1 MKKLRLIQRKVR
13 MKMPNKLDQ
22 FIEENIPKIDDMLHK
37 LLTEHHN
44 TPKALQSSM
53 AYSVNAGGKRI
64 RPLLVLATLEDLG
77 VESKDALK
85 VAAAVE
91 LIHTYSLIHDDLPSM
106 DDDDFRRGKLT
117 NHKEFGEAMAVL
129 AGDALQTLAF
139 EALTD
144 LPNTPPSVA
153 IQLIRLLAIASGANG
168 MVAGQVLDLE
178 GEGESLAITDL
189 EAIHLNKTGA
199 LLSYCIEA
207 GAILAGLEEE
217 KMGHLKE
224 YAKNIGLAFQI
235 QDDIL
240 DVTSTTE
247 ELGKNAGSDESSDK
261 TTYPM
266 LLGLDGARER
276 LAHHHLLANE
286 SLSFLENEQSLLALF
301 ANYIVER
308 KF

>member
-1 MKKLRLIQRKVR
+1 
-13 MKMPNKLDQ
+13 MPNKLDQ
-22 FIEENIPKIDDMLHK
+22 FNEENIRKIDDMLHK
-37 LLTEHHN
+37 LLTGHN
-44 TPKALQSSM
+44 TPERLQSSM
-53 AYSVNAGGKRI
+53 AYSVDAGGKRI

-106 DDDDFRRGKLT
+106 DDDDFRRGKPT

-129 AGDALQTLAF
+129 AGDAMQTLAF
-139 EALTD
+139 EALTE

-153 IQLIRLLAIASGANG
+153 IQLIRLLAVASGANG

-178 GEGESLAITDL
+178 GEGKSLAITDL

-199 LLSYCIEA
+199 LLSFCIEA
-207 GAILAGLEEE
+207 GAVLAGLEED
-217 KMGHLKE
+217 KMDHLKVF
-224 YAKNIGLAFQI
+224 AKNIGLAFQI

-240 DVTSTTE
+240 DVTATTE

-276 LAHHHLLANE
+276 LAHHHLLAIE
-286 SLSFLENEQSLLALF
+286 SLSFLKNEQSLLALF

>member
-1 MKKLRLIQRKVR
+1 

-22 FIEENIPKIDDMLHK
+22 FNEENISKIDDMLHK
-37 LLTEHHN
+37 LLTGHN
-44 TPKALQSSM
+44 TPERLQSSM
-53 AYSVNAGGKRI
+53 AYSVDAGGKRI

-106 DDDDFRRGKLT
+106 DDDDFRRGKPT

-129 AGDALQTLAF
+129 AGDAMQTLAF
-139 EALTD
+139 EALTE

-153 IQLIRLLAIASGANG
+153 IQLIRMLAVASGANG

-178 GEGESLAITDL
+178 GEGKSLAITDL

-199 LLSYCIEA
+199 LLSFCIEA

-217 KMGHLKE
+217 KMDHLKVF
-224 YAKNIGLAFQI
+224 AKNIGLAFQI

-240 DVTSTTE
+240 DVTATTE

-276 LAHHHLLANE
+276 LAHHHLLAIE
-286 SLSFLENEQSLLALF
+286 SLSFLKNEQSLLALF

>member
-1 MKKLRLIQRKVR
+1 M
-13 MKMPNKLDQ
+13 MMPNKLDR
-22 FIEENIPKIDDMLHK
+22 FNEDNIRKIDDMLHE
-37 LLTEHHN
+37 LLTENN
-44 TPKALQSSM
+44 TPKILHSSM

-77 VESKDALK
+77 VESNDAVK

-106 DDDDFRRGKLT
+106 DDDDFRRGKPT
-117 NHKEFGEAMAVL
+117 NHKEYGEAMAVL

-139 EALTD
+139 EALTN

-153 IQLIRLLAIASGANG
+153 VQLIRMLAVASGANG

-178 GEGESLAITDL
+178 GEGKSLTLTDL
-189 EAIHLNKTGA
+189 EEIHLNKTGA
-199 LLSYCIEA
+199 LLSFCIEA
-207 GAILAGLEEE
+207 GAILAGLEKE
-217 KMGHLKE
+217 KMDHLKVF
-224 YAKNIGLAFQI
+224 AKNIGLAFQI

-247 ELGKNAGSDESSDK
+247 ELGKNAGSDETSDK

-266 LLGLDGARER
+266 LLGLEGARER
-276 LAHHHLLANE
+276 LAHHHSLAKQ
-286 SLSFLENEQSLLALF
+286 SLAFLNNEQSLLALF

>member
-1 MKKLRLIQRKVR
+1 MATNLA
-13 MKMPNKLDQ
+13 Q
-22 FIEENIPKIDDMLHK
+22 FSAVNIPKIDEK
-37 LLTEHHN
+37 LNALLKNPN
-44 TPKALQSSM
+44 TPKTLQSSM

-77 VESKDALK
+77 ARSEDALT

-91 LIHTYSLIHDDLPSM
+91 FIHAYSLIHDDLPSM
-106 DDDDFRRGKLT
+106 DDDDYRRGKLT
-117 NHKEFGEAMAVL
+117 NHKVYGEATAIL
-129 AGDALQTLAF
+129 AGDALQTYAF
-139 EALTD
+139 EALTN
-144 LPNTPPSVA
+144 LPNTPPETT

-178 GEGESLAITDL
+178 GEGQSLSLTDL
-189 EAIHLNKTGA
+189 ETIHLNKTGA
-199 LLSYCIEA
+199 LLSFCIEA
-207 GAILAGLEEE
+207 GGILAEIDEENM
-217 KMGHLKE
+217 KHLQTF
-224 YAKNIGLAFQI
+224 AKNIGLAFQI

-247 ELGKNAGSDESSDK
+247 ALGKNAGSDESSDK

-266 LLGLDGARER
+266 LLGLDGARQR
-276 LAHHHLLANE
+276 LAHHHAAAKEALA
-286 SLSFLENEQSLLALF
+286 FLNKEESLLALF

>member
-1 MKKLRLIQRKVR
+1 

-22 FIEENIPKIDDMLHK
+22 FNEENIWKIDDMLHK
-37 LLTEHHN
+37 LLTGHN
-44 TPKALQSSM
+44 TPERLQSSM
-53 AYSVNAGGKRI
+53 AYSIDAGGKRI

-106 DDDDFRRGKLT
+106 DDDDFRRGKPT

-129 AGDALQTLAF
+129 AGDAMQTLAF
-139 EALTD
+139 EALTE

-153 IQLIRLLAIASGANG
+153 IQLIRMLAVASGANG

-178 GEGESLAITDL
+178 GEGKSLAITDL

-199 LLSYCIEA
+199 LLSFCIEA

-217 KMGHLKE
+217 KMDHLKVF
-224 YAKNIGLAFQI
+224 AKNIGLAFQI

-240 DVTSTTE
+240 DVTATTE

-276 LAHHHLLANE
+276 LAHHHLLAIE
-286 SLSFLENEQSLLALF
+286 SLSFLKNEQSLLALF